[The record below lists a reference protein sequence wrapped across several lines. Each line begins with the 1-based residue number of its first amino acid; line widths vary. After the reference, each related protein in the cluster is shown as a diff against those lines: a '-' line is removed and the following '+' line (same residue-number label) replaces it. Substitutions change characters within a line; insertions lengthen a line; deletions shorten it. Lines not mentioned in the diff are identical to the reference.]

1 MNSITNWHTITLTDK
16 NASNACRKIASASRS
31 YRQWRKSPSGR
42 MHRLSS
48 SLISS
53 FTQDPLRATPR
64 FDRSSPSNVRV
75 QIWLMEHKLALPQ
88 KNSAN
93 TETRVEKTRND
104 GFNRSPSEGARRV
117 SDDSRVYS
125 GKPSTD
131 YSKVSPKK
139 DSSGWMR
146 SLDKLVEKLEKWSN
160 TPNAFVAKLPLN
172 IAAIK
177 FQIKI
182 ILKFILFLYK

>member
-16 NASNACRKIASASRS
+16 NASGACRKIASASRS
-31 YRQWRKSPSGR
+31 YRQWKSPSGR

-75 QIWLMEHKLALPQ
+75 QIWLMEHKLAPPQ
-88 KNSAN
+88 RNSAN

-104 GFNRSPSEGARRV
+104 GFNRSSSEGARRV

-139 DSSGWMR
+139 DSLGGMR
-146 SLDKLVEKLEKWSN
+146 SPDKLVTKLKKWN
-160 TPNAFVAKLPLN
+160 NASKMLSLLN
-172 IAAIK
+172 C
-177 FQIKI
+177 
-182 ILKFILFLYK
+182 Y